1 MTERRYIDPSPLG
14 GGEDGLPYSKGLMTR
29 TLMAMGMSA
38 GKAYELA
45 RAVERDLEASSRSSA
60 DLDRV
65 RELAVGLLGGEE
77 GEAAANRLR
86 RHLAVRELELPI
98 VVLIGGATGSGKSRV
113 ATEVAHRLGITRV
126 TSTDV
131 IRQTMRAFFSEEF
144 MPSIHHSSFEAG
156 DAFTGDWPDRLVG
169 GFLEQTRD
177 VLVGVRAALDRAL
190 HEGLSMVLEGV
201 HLVPGMVPTALDRTV
216 LVQCVLAVQDE
227 EEHARHFWI
236 RDTASDAAR
245 PLAKYLERFQ
255 DIRRIQQFIVE
266 RAHDVGVPV
275 IDNADVE
282 RSVSAVM
289 ELVHAGA
296 EKAELAAT

>member
-1 MTERRYIDPSPLG
+1 
-14 GGEDGLPYSKGLMTR
+14 
-29 TLMAMGMSA
+29 MATGMSA

-45 RAVERDLEASSRSSA
+45 RAIERDLDGSARTSA

-65 RELAVGLLGGEE
+65 RRVAVELLGPEE
-77 GEAAANRLR
+77 GDAAATRLD
-86 RHLAVRELELPI
+86 RHLRVRDLELPI

-144 MPSIHHSSFEAG
+144 MPSIHYSSFEAG
-156 DAFTGDWPDRLVG
+156 DAFAGDWQDRLIG

-190 HEGLSMVLEGV
+190 HEGLSMVIEGV
-201 HLVPGMVPTALDRTV
+201 HLVPGMLPTSLDRTV
-216 LVQCVLAVQDE
+216 LVQCVLAVQEE

-245 PLAKYLERFQ
+245 PLAKYLERFE

-266 RAHDVGVPV
+266 RAYEVGMPV
-275 IDNADVE
+275 VDNSDVE

-289 ELVHAGA
+289 ELVHVSA
-296 EKAELAAT
+296 EKAEVAPT